1 VTAEQIGPYRIVQ
14 RLGAGGMGE
23 VFLADDIRLGRKVAL
38 KTLSV
43 TSDAQPAETR
53 RKLLREARAAAR
65 LNHPNIAAVYDV
77 VEFGDE
83 AHIVMEY
90 VPGETLAKRLVA
102 GPMPA
107 AAVVELAVQV
117 ADALVEAHG
126 AGVVHRD
133 LKPANIALGPGGKPK
148 ILDFGLAHNRTLDLS
163 GSTGPL
169 SVDGNDAP
177 RVVVGTPHYMPPEL
191 LLGHP
196 MDERGD
202 VYSFGVTLF
211 ELLTGQRP
219 YVGADTGAVAM
230 NVLRAPMPRV
240 RDLRPD
246 VRPDLDAVVARA
258 MARRPE
264 DRYESAAEL
273 RDALRRVA
281 GEGADAPTYHMLA
294 GRLIPPWGGRRFMG
308 VAAALIALLVAGIAW
323 YRGSRAPVADMR
335 GPQVVAVFPL
345 RGDAGDGDA
354 QDEAIGAGVADVLAS
369 ALSKVSG
376 VTVLPRSAT
385 LSEKDA
391 SETPLDVAKRVGAS
405 LVVDGRVQRDG
416 DRVRLVAQLMRVDTG
431 AVAWSDTYEA
441 TAATWF
447 DVQPRIAEDL
457 ARALRPDISA
467 VERRRLKESVA
478 VDPAAFA
485 DYAQAWTYLER
496 FDVPGNLDHA
506 IALFLSAVRKGPRF
520 ARAHAGLGDAYW
532 RKFRAT
538 NDEGWVIQARDA
550 ITEALRLDPD
560 DPSVHHAL
568 AVLYRDT
575 GRPREAIEEAQAAIR
590 LQPDFD
596 LAHAVLGDL
605 FAEGGDRAQ
614 AEAEYKR
621 AIALRPGY
629 WSHHLGLGVFYFTNG
644 RIEDAIT
651 AFRRVTELRPDS
663 SWGYQMLGT
672 AHHALG
678 RLEQAVPFYEQ
689 AIKITPDA
697 AAYSNLGTAY
707 YQLGKLE
714 QARTAYVRAAG
725 LEPADPVQHRNL
737 ADLYRR
743 IGDEAAA
750 RREYAAALRLAGK
763 RLEINPRDARSLA
776 LIAVV
781 EAKLGDARAAQR
793 HAAEALALSPSSSDI
808 VYKTAVV
815 HALTARPEEALA
827 ALENA
832 LAMGFR
838 AWEARVDED
847 LASLRKDERFVSLTS
862 RKEAS

>member
-1 VTAEQIGPYRIVQ
+1 
-14 RLGAGGMGE
+14 MGE
-23 VFLADDIRLGRKVAL
+23 VFLADDTRLGRKVAL
-38 KTLSV
+38 KTLSA
-43 TSDAQPAETR
+43 SGDAQPAQTR

-90 VPGETLAKRLVA
+90 VPGETLAKRIAA
-102 GPMPA
+102 GPLPP

-133 LKPANIALGPGGKPK
+133 LKPANIAMGPGGKPK

-169 SVDGNDAP
+169 SVDAHDAP
-177 RVVVGTPHYMPPEL
+177 RMVVGTPHYMPPEL
-191 LLGHP
+191 LLGHSL
-196 MDERGD
+196 DERGD

-211 ELLTGQRP
+211 ELLTAQRP

-230 NVLRAPMPRV
+230 NVLRAKMPRV
-240 RDLRPD
+240 RDLRPE
-246 VRPDLDAVVARA
+246 VSPDLDAVVARA

-264 DRYESAAEL
+264 DRYASAAEL
-273 RDALRRVA
+273 RDALQRVA
-281 GEGADAPTYHMLA
+281 TSGTDTPTYHMLA
-294 GRLIPPWGGRRFMG
+294 GRLLPPWAGGRTVG
-308 VAAALIALLVAGIAW
+308 AVVAGLVALLVAGFAW
-323 YRGSRAPVADMR
+323 YGGSRAPVAVAV
-335 GPQVVAVFPL
+335 GPQVVAVLPL
-345 RGDAGDGDA
+345 RGDGEGAAD
-354 QDEAIGAGVADVLAS
+354 IGAGVADVLAS

-391 SETPLDVAKRVGAS
+391 TETPRDLARRVGAS
-405 LVVDGRVQRDG
+405 LVVDGRVQRAG
-416 DRVRLVAQLMRVDTG
+416 DQVRLEVQLMRADHG
-431 AVAWSDTYEA
+431 AVVWRDTYDA
-441 TAATWF
+441 TVATWLG
-447 DVQPRIAEDL
+447 VQPRIAEDL
-457 ARALRPDISA
+457 ARALRPDLSA
-467 VERRRLKESVA
+467 EERRRLKEA
-478 VDPAAFA
+478 IAADPAAFA
-485 DYAQAWTYLER
+485 DYAQAWSFLER
-496 FDVPGNLDHA
+496 FDVPGSLDYA
-506 IALFLSAVRKGPRF
+506 IALFQSAVAKGPRF

-538 NDEGWVIQARDA
+538 NDERWVARARDA

-560 DPSVHHAL
+560 DPSVHQAL

-575 GRPREAIEEAQAAIR
+575 GRPKEAIEEAHAALR

-596 LAHAVLGDL
+596 LAHALLGDL
-605 FAEGGDRAQ
+605 FAEAGDRAQ

-629 WSHHLGLGVFYFTNG
+629 WSHHLGLGVFYFTIG

-651 AFRRVTELRPDS
+651 AFQRVTELRPDS

-678 RLEQAVPFYEQ
+678 RLEQAVPYYEQ

-707 YQLGKLE
+707 YQLRKLE
-714 QARTAYVRAAG
+714 QARAAYARAIAI
-725 LEPADPVQHRNL
+725 DPGDPLKHRNL
-737 ADLYRR
+737 ADLHRR
-743 IGDEAAA
+743 VGDEAAA
-750 RREYAAALRLAGK
+750 RREYAEALRLARK
-763 RLEINPRDARSLA
+763 RLEVNPRDARSLA

-781 EAKLGDARAAQR
+781 EAKLGDAAAAQR

-815 HALTARPEEALA
+815 HALTAHPEEALA
-827 ALENA
+827 ALEKA
-832 LAMGFR
+832 IAMGFR

-847 LASLRKDERFVSLTS
+847 LASLRKNERFVSLTS

>member
-1 VTAEQIGPYRIVQ
+1 MTAEQIGPYRIVQ
-14 RLGAGGMGE
+14 RLGVGGMGE
-23 VFLADDIRLGRKVAL
+23 VFLADDTRLGRKVAL

-43 TSDAQPAETR
+43 SGDAQPAQTR

-77 VEFGDE
+77 VELGDE

-90 VPGETLAKRLVA
+90 VPGETLAKRLA
-102 GPMPA
+102 EGPLSA
-107 AAVVELAVQV
+107 ATVVDLGVQL
-117 ADALVEAHG
+117 ADALVDAHG

-133 LKPANIALGPGGKPK
+133 LKPANIAMGPGGKPK

-169 SVDGNDAP
+169 SVDGHGAS

-191 LLGHP
+191 LLGHS

-246 VRPDLDAVVARA
+246 VPPELDAVVARA

-264 DRYESAAEL
+264 DRYASAAEL
-273 RDALRRVA
+273 RDALQRVA
-281 GEGADAPTYHMLA
+281 SEGTDTPTYHMLA
-294 GRLIPPWGGRRFMG
+294 GRLMPPWAGGRTVG
-308 VAAALIALLVAGIAW
+308 AVAAALVALLVAGIAW
-323 YRGSRAPVADMR
+323 YRGAPTPAVDAG
-335 GPQVVAVFPL
+335 GPQVVAVLPL
-345 RGDAGDGDA
+345 RGDGDGA
-354 QDEAIGAGVADVLAS
+354 QDIGAGVADVLAS

-391 SETPLDVAKRVGAS
+391 SETPRDVAKRVGAS
-405 LVVDGRVQRDG
+405 LVVDGRVQRAG
-416 DRVRLVAQLMRVDTG
+416 DRVRLVVQLMRADTG

-441 TAATWF
+441 TVATWF

-457 ARALRPDISA
+457 ARALRPDISM
-467 VERRRLKESVA
+467 VERRRLKESIA
-478 VDPAAFA
+478 ADPAAFA
-485 DYAQAWTYLER
+485 DYAQAWSYLER
-496 FDVPGNLDHA
+496 YDVPGSLDYA
-506 IALFLSAVRKGPRF
+506 IALFQSAVAKGPRF

-538 NDEGWVIQARDA
+538 NDERWVARARDS

-560 DPSVHHAL
+560 DPGVHHAL
-568 AVLYRDT
+568 AVLYRNT
-575 GRPREAIEEAQAAIR
+575 GRPREAIEEAHAAIR

-596 LAHAVLGDL
+596 LAHALLGDL
-605 FAEGGDRAQ
+605 FAEAGNRQQ
-614 AEAEYKR
+614 AEAEYER

-629 WSHHLGLGVFYFTNG
+629 WSHHLGLGVFYFTVG
-644 RIEDAIT
+644 RIEDAIA

-672 AHHALG
+672 GHHALG

-689 AIKITPDA
+689 AIRITPDA
-697 AAYSNLGTAY
+697 AAFSNLGTAY
-707 YQLGKLE
+707 YQLGRLD
-714 QARTAYVRAAG
+714 QARAAYVRAVEI
-725 LEPADPVQHRNL
+725 EPADPLKHRNL

-750 RREYAAALRLAGK
+750 RREYAEALRLAHK
-763 RLEINPRDARSLA
+763 RLEVNPRDARSLA

-793 HAAEALALSPSSSDI
+793 HAAEALALSPSSSEI

-815 HALTARPEEALA
+815 HALTAHPEDALT
-827 ALENA
+827 ALEKA

-847 LASLRKDERFVSLTS
+847 LASLRKNERFVSLTS

>member
-1 VTAEQIGPYRIVQ
+1 MTAQQIGPYRIVQ

-23 VFLADDIRLGRKVAL
+23 VFLADDTRLGRKVAL

-43 TSDAQPAETR
+43 SGDAQPAQTR
-53 RKLLREARAAAR
+53 RKLLREARAAAK

-90 VPGETLAKRLVA
+90 VPGETLAQRLAA
-102 GPMPA
+102 GPLPPA
-107 AAVVELAVQV
+107 TVVDLGVQI

-126 AGVVHRD
+126 AGVIHRD
-133 LKPANIALGPGGKPK
+133 LKPANIATGPGGKPK

-169 SVDGNDAP
+169 SVDAHDAP

-191 LLGHP
+191 LLGRSL
-196 MDERGD
+196 DERGD

-240 RDLRPD
+240 RDLRPALP
-246 VRPDLDAVVARA
+246 PDLDAVVARA

-264 DRYESAAEL
+264 DRYASAAEL
-273 RDALRRVA
+273 RDALQRLA
-281 GEGADAPTYHMLA
+281 NDGAHAPTYHMLA
-294 GRLIPPWGGRRFMG
+294 GRLIPPWAGHRMVGA
-308 VAAALIALLVAGIAW
+308 VAATILALLVAGAAW
-323 YRGSRAPVADMR
+323 YRWPRAPVVEAE
-335 GPQVVAVFPL
+335 GPQVVAVLPL
-345 RGDAGDGDA
+345 RGDGDGA
-354 QDEAIGAGVADVLAS
+354 QGIGAGVADVLAS

-385 LSEKDA
+385 LSGKDA
-391 SETPLDVAKRVGAS
+391 SEAPLEVAKRVGAS
-405 LVVDGRVQRDG
+405 LVVDGRVQRAG
-416 DRVRLVAQLMRVDTG
+416 DQVRLVVQLMRADTG
-431 AVAWSDTYEA
+431 AVAWSDTYDA
-441 TAATWF
+441 TVATWSG
-447 DVQPRIAEDL
+447 VQPRIAEDL

-467 VERRRLKESVA
+467 VERRRLKESIA
-478 VDPAAFA
+478 ADPAAFA
-485 DYAQAWTYLER
+485 DYAQAWSFLER
-496 FDVPGNLDHA
+496 FDVPGSLDYA
-506 IALFLSAVRKGPRF
+506 IALFQSAVGKGPRF

-538 NDEGWVIQARDA
+538 NDERWVGKARDA
-550 ITEALRLDPD
+550 ITEALRLDPE

-575 GRPREAIEEAQAAIR
+575 GRPREAIEEAHAAIR

-596 LAHAVLGDL
+596 LAHALLGDL
-605 FAEGGDRAQ
+605 FAEAGDRAQ
-614 AEAEYKR
+614 AETEYKR

-629 WSHHLGLGVFYFTNG
+629 WSHHLGVGDFYFTIG
-644 RIEDAIT
+644 RTEEAID

-663 SWGYQMLGT
+663 SWGYEMLGT
-672 AHHALG
+672 SYHALG
-678 RLEQAVPFYEQ
+678 RLEQAVPYYEK

-697 AAYSNLGTAY
+697 TAAYSNLGTAY

-714 QARTAYVRAAG
+714 QSRAAYVRAIG
-725 LEPADPVQHRNL
+725 IDPGDPLKHRNL
-737 ADLYRR
+737 ADLDRR
-743 IGDEAAA
+743 VGDEVTA
-750 RREYAAALRLAGK
+750 RREYAEALRLARK
-763 RLEINPRDARSLA
+763 RLAVNPRDARSLA

-808 VYKTAVV
+808 MYKTAVV
-815 HALTARPEEALA
+815 HALTGHTEEALA
-827 ALENA
+827 ALERA

-847 LASLRKDERFVSLTS
+847 LSSLRKNERFVSLTS